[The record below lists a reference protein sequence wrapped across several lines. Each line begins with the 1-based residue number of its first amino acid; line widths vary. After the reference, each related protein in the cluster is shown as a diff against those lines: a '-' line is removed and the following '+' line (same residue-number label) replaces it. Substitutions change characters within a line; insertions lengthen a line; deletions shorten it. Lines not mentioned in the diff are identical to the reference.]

1 MWHQGFVQKGF
12 DKDGR
17 PVYDEPW
24 KVTKEVTISPGG
36 LAAVDFP
43 AQIGEEGSMYRHIY
57 VPVDNSEHSSR
68 AIDLAVELGKAFGAR
83 LTGCHVYAARLHDY
97 RFKQMEYTLPEEYKD
112 ETELERQRKIH
123 DSLIAMGL
131 QLISDSYLDVMGHK
145 AEAAGLVFER
155 KMFDGK
161 HYRVLIED
169 VKRSDYDLVII
180 GALGMGVVKDSQ
192 LGSVTE
198 RFIRKVT
205 TDTLVVKNPD
215 PLSAQTDA
223 IVVGLDGSPQSFN
236 GLKLGVGLAKAL
248 HRPVEAVAVY
258 DPYLHYAMFNGLVG
272 VLSEKASKIFR
283 FKEQEQLHEEI
294 IDTGLAKIYQSHLEI
309 GRKLAREEGVDLG
322 ITLLDGKCFE
332 KVLQYCRK
340 MRPWLLLLGRVG
352 VHSDENEIDLGS
364 NTENLLRLAPC
375 NVLLTG
381 GKFYPPLDVKAEE
394 IISWTEEAEA
404 RMERVPVQVKGVAR
418 TALLRYAVEQGHT
431 VITSKVID
439 EAMAIF
445 MPARMAEKMQ
455 ILAEDLAVAKL
466 RAQEAPVTAIC
477 SICGYTVKGPNPVVR
492 CPVCKAEAD
501 KFQLIDRAVVE
512 AIAAREGGVE
522 EEEPLPG
529 IAVKWA
535 ADARDGLREVTD
547 AYLRRRAK
555 ARIEKYARSKKIPVI
570 TRELAYPI
578 IEEAVG
584 RDKLGAGWETLIAKT
599 KFEPAELVADDG
611 GSGQSAEFA
620 WTQEAIAR
628 LDRVPAGF
636 MRDMTR
642 EEVERLAREKGA
654 ETIDLALCEAGIGH
668 ARNTMNEVIAG
679 YIRNRKS

>member
-1 MWHQGFVQKGF
+1 
-12 DKDGR
+12 
-17 PVYDEPW
+17 
-24 KVTKEVTISPGG
+24 
-36 LAAVDFP
+36 
-43 AQIGEEGSMYRHIY
+43 MYRHIY
-57 VPVDNSEHSSR
+57 VPVDNSDHSNR

-131 QLISDSYLDVMGHK
+131 QLISDSYLEVVGQK
-145 AEAAGLVFER
+145 AEAAGLPFEP

-161 HYRVLIED
+161 HYKVLVED
-169 VKRSDYDLVII
+169 AKNSAYDLVII
-180 GALGMGVVKDSQ
+180 GALGMGAVKDSQ
-192 LGSVTE
+192 LGSVAE
-198 RFIRKVT
+198 RFVRKVS
-205 TDTLVVKNPD
+205 TDTLVVKHTD
-215 PLSAQTDA
+215 PLSAPGTHAEGMGGA
-223 IVVGLDGSPQSFN
+223 IVVGLDGSPQSFH
-236 GLKLGVGLAKAL
+236 GLKIGIALSKAL

-258 DPYLHYAMFNGLVG
+258 DPYLHYAMFNSIVG

-332 KVLQYCRK
+332 KILQYCRTK
-340 MRPWLLLLGRVG
+340 RPWLLILGRVG
-352 VHSDENEIDLGS
+352 VHSDESEIDLGS

-381 GKFYPPLDVKAEE
+381 GKFYPPMDVKAEE

-404 RMERVPVQVKGVAR
+404 RMERVPPQVRGIAR
-418 TALLRYAVEQGHT
+418 TALLRYAIEQGHT
-431 VITSKVID
+431 VITSKVIG

-445 MPARMAEKMQ
+445 MPTRMAEKIQ
-455 ILAEDLAVAKL
+455 ILAEDLAVTRL
-466 RAQEAPVTAIC
+466 RLENQPAIAIC
-477 SICGYTVKGPNPVVR
+477 SVCGYTAKGPDPAVR

-501 KFQLIDRAVVE
+501 KFHLIDKAVVE
-512 AIAAREGGVE
+512 AIASQEGGVE

-529 IAVKWA
+529 ITVRWA

-555 ARIEKYARSKKIPVI
+555 ARIEKYARSKRIPVI
-570 TRELAYPI
+570 TRELAYPM
-578 IEEAVG
+578 IEETVG
-584 RDKLGAGWETLIAKT
+584 RDKLGAGWGTLIAKT
-599 KFEPAELVADDG
+599 QFEPVEQSSDTKGNG
-611 GSGQSAEFA
+611 GSGEFA
-620 WTQEAIAR
+620 WTREAMTR
-628 LDRVPAGF
+628 LNRVPAGF

-642 EEVERLAREKGA
+642 EEIERVAREKGVA
-654 ETIDLALCEAGIGH
+654 TIDLALCEEGIGH

-679 YIRNRKS
+679 YIRQKKA